1 MGFLS
6 KLTAWLNRSKPGVR
20 RILVVDDDPAIQ
32 ELVRDLL
39 EPMGYAVETAG
50 DGVQGLAA
58 YRKKKFDLLILD
70 GRMPRV
76 GGLELLD
83 TIRSSP
89 EGAKQPVIMLSG
101 EGMLGPI
108 NKAYALGITAWIG
121 KPFTAKDLF
130 AKVEAALRE
139 RR

>member
-1 MGFLS
+1 MGFFS
-6 KLTAWLNRSKPGVR
+6 RLTAWLNRSPAGAR
-20 RILVVDDDPAIQ
+20 RILVVDDDPAVVD
-32 ELVRDLL
+32 LVRDLL
-39 EPMGYAVETAG
+39 SPMGYAVETAG
-50 DGVQGLAA
+50 DGVQGLAL

-76 GGLELLD
+76 DGLELLD
-83 TIRSSP
+83 TIRAMP
-89 EGAKQPVIMLSG
+89 EGAKQPVIMLSA

-108 NKAYALGITAWIG
+108 NKAYGLGITAWIA

-130 AKVEAALRE
+130 AKVKAALAE